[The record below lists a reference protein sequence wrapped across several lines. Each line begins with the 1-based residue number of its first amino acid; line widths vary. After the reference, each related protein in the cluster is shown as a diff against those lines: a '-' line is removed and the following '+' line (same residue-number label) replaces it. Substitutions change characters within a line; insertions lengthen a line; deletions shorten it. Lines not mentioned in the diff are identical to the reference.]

1 MIGRFLADFGTQLVI
16 LACVGL
22 SLVQGQRFQSA
33 PRVVESDYE
42 SYDDVPQQRAQAP
55 VVSRATGPSPS
66 RNNLLSDN
74 SVKSTTPVV
83 AILKQINR
91 HNEDGSYTY
100 GYEGGDGSF
109 KIETKSANGEVMGK
123 YGYVDDSGKVR
134 VIEYGANK
142 YGFQPS
148 GEGITVPPPN
158 LVEEVTE
165 VPSRRGQGQAADEPV
180 EYDEQIVE
188 KPRPRPLA
196 RAPAPKPSFSR
207 QPQQQFASASFQS
220 RDSLLQEEIDP
231 QQNTAP
237 VQFVNQDPS
246 PPRPPPSFSAP
257 PQSFSAPAPSFSSGS
272 FSAFLTSDNA
282 PPPRPAPARVPQFS
296 NAAPAPPRPQS
307 FANAAPVPPR
317 PQSFAGASPV
327 PPRPQSFAGASPVPP
342 RPAAFAGASLVS
354 PSEDSFQSQPQF
366 RPRPA
371 QAFFQPAPPSFGPPP
386 RPVSRQSSSS
396 ILDQLAQ
403 DYALPQGGARPLHD
417 ITFGA
422 Q

>member
-1 MIGRFLADFGTQLVI
+1 MAPFTAQLVI
-16 LACVGL
+16 LACVGV
-22 SLVQGQRFQSA
+22 SLAQGQRFQSA

-66 RNNLLSDN
+66 RNNILSD
-74 SVKSTTPVV
+74 STVKSTTPVV

-207 QPQQQFASASFQS
+207 QPQQQ
-220 RDSLLQEEIDP
+220 
-231 QQNTAP
+231 
-237 VQFVNQDPS
+237 
-246 PPRPPPSFSAP
+246 
-257 PQSFSAPAPSFSSGS
+257 
-272 FSAFLTSDNA
+272 
-282 PPPRPAPARVPQFS
+282 PAPARVPQFS